1 MKEDNNDIV
10 NQKSNE
16 IINGKG
22 EAKEDDNSKDIVL
35 HNLLSK
41 NDKFKEIFMLIGN
54 NSNTIEAK
62 KRKKGNKE
70 KNDKSKTIDVN
81 QKRITYN
88 LDEEIE
94 QLKKKK
100 FSNYNNS
107 KESSNTNNNNSNSG
121 IQGKIAVLFNEINLL
136 NIEKANNRIV
146 NQKVHHRIKNDN
158 TIPPRTKKIKSF
170 FIMPKGKED
179 FSFNI
184 KKRKNLNSWIVSEKE
199 LQGNTFLHSKKNEI
213 KNILS
218 LTKQTNKNLSFFRNN
233 SKSHFNNDYYM
244 NELDKF
250 SFKLK
255 QVSSKPSN
263 EKKIKKYV
271 LFNS

>member
-35 HNLLSK
+35 QNLLSK

-213 KNILS
+213 QNILS
-218 LTKQTNKNLSFFRNN
+218 LTKQSNANLSFFRNN
-233 SKSHFNNDYYM
+233 SKSHFTNDYYM

-255 QVSSKPSN
+255 QGSNKLSN
-263 EKKIKKYV
+263 ENKTKKYV
-271 LFNS
+271 LFKS

>member
-16 IINGKG
+16 IINGK
-22 EAKEDDNSKDIVL
+22 EETKEEDNIKDVVL

-41 NDKFKEIFMLIGN
+41 NDKFKEVFMLIGN
-54 NSNTIEAK
+54 NSNTMEGK
-62 KRKKGNKE
+62 KRMKGKKE
-70 KNDKSKTIDVN
+70 KDDKSKTIDVN

-94 QLKKKK
+94 KLKKKK
-100 FSNYNNS
+100 FSHYNNNNN
-107 KESSNTNNNNSNSG
+107 KESINTKNNSNSG

-136 NIEKANNRIV
+136 NIERTNKRIV
-146 NQKVHHRIKNDN
+146 NQKVHHRM
-158 TIPPRTKKIKSF
+158 KKEIQPKSKKFNSF

-184 KKRKNLNSWIVSEKE
+184 KRRKNLNSWIINEKE

-213 KNILS
+213 QNILS
-218 LTKQTNKNLSFFRNN
+218 LTKQLNANLSFFRNN
-233 SKSHFNNDYYM
+233 SKSHFTNDYYM

-255 QVSSKPSN
+255 QGSNKLSN
-263 EKKIKKYV
+263 ENKTKKYV
-271 LFNS
+271 LFKS

>member
-35 HNLLSK
+35 QNLLSK

-136 NIEKANNRIV
+136 NIEISLNY
-146 NQKVHHRIKNDN
+146 Q
-158 TIPPRTKKIKSF
+158 
-170 FIMPKGKED
+170 
-179 FSFNI
+179 
-184 KKRKNLNSWIVSEKE
+184 RKL
-199 LQGNTFLHSKKNEI
+199 
-213 KNILS
+213 
-218 LTKQTNKNLSFFRNN
+218 
-233 SKSHFNNDYYM
+233 
-244 NELDKF
+244 
-250 SFKLK
+250 
-255 QVSSKPSN
+255 
-263 EKKIKKYV
+263 
-271 LFNS
+271 

>member
-16 IINGKG
+16 IINGK
-22 EAKEDDNSKDIVL
+22 EETKEEDNNKDVVL
-35 HNLLSK
+35 QNLLSK
-41 NDKFKEIFMLIGN
+41 NDKFKEVFMLIGN
-54 NSNTIEAK
+54 NSNTMEGK
-62 KRKKGNKE
+62 KRMKGKKE
-70 KNDKSKTIDVN
+70 KDDKSKTIDVN

-94 QLKKKK
+94 KLKKKK
-100 FSNYNNS
+100 FSHYNNN
-107 KESSNTNNNNSNSG
+107 KESINTKNNSNSG

-136 NIEKANNRIV
+136 NIERTNKRIV
-146 NQKVHHRIKNDN
+146 NQKVHHRMKKEV
-158 TIPPRTKKIKSF
+158 PPKSKKINSI

-184 KKRKNLNSWIVSEKE
+184 KKRKNLNSWIINEKE

-213 KNILS
+213 QNILS
-218 LTKQTNKNLSFFRNN
+218 LTKQSNANLSFFRNN
-233 SKSHFNNDYYM
+233 SKSHFTNDYYM

-255 QVSSKPSN
+255 QGSNKLSN
-263 EKKIKKYV
+263 ENKTKKYV
-271 LFNS
+271 LFKS

>member
-35 HNLLSK
+35 QNLLSK
-41 NDKFKEIFMLIGN
+41 NGKFKEIFMLIGN

-263 EKKIKKYV
+263 ENKTKKYV